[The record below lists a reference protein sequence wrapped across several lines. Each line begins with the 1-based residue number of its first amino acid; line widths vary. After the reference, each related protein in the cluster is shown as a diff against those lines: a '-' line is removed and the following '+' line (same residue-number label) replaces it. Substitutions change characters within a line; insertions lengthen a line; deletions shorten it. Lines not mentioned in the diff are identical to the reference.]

1 MMYIYIYKPGTQ
13 ITLVLN
19 GVWAFFQ
26 TFKIGDIHRFQVI
39 NETFTKYATQ
49 ARRHQLFPPDFFL
62 GIYIYIHINVYTV
75 YIYIWYRYTSTN
87 NVVIWFHHRG
97 PGHGISRFSTGRSSL
112 CTSIS
117 TLLGFKKSA
126 FVQVEVGV
134 LIRKLLES
142 PGSKVLLMDK
152 IRLTT
157 KDDESPIIYGVL
169 TIPGG
174 AGFLPSTVCGSSLL
188 AQQKNRSDLWGLPCA
203 NMVIWGWTLKCWV
216 SPTNPWGFPT
226 RNDHLGVWNGGYHHL
241 RKHPLISRFLRER
254 FWQSFMEPFFS

>member
-1 MMYIYIYKPGTQ
+1 MYIYIYT
-13 ITLVLN
+13 
-19 GVWAFFQ
+19 
-26 TFKIGDIHRFQVI
+26 
-39 NETFTKYATQ
+39 
-49 ARRHQLFPPDFFL
+49 
-62 GIYIYIHINVYTV
+62 
-75 YIYIWYRYTSTN
+75 YIWYRYTSTN
-87 NVVIWFHHRG
+87 YVVIGPPPRG

-142 PGSKVLLMDK
+142 PGSKVLSKVLLMDK

-226 RNDHLGVWNGGYHHL
+226 RNDHLGVWNGGTT
-241 RKHPLISRFLRER
+241 I
-254 FWQSFMEPFFS
+254 